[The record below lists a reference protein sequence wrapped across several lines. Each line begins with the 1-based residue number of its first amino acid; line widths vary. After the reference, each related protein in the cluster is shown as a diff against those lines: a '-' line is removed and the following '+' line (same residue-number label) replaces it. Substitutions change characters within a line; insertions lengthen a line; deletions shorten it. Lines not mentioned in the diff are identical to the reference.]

1 MSTIN
6 VVKEMAEADSPLLLF
21 ECLLPN
27 GAYQRVSTQTI
38 VFAGNLYSA
47 RVLKHNLFTLQLSAD
62 DAMDGMAQL
71 SLTLANADSALS
83 QIQSAAGWKG
93 TQLTVYFVFAD
104 LVTGTT
110 TTESTI
116 LFRGLAGDPD
126 EIGEDTMKISFA
138 NKLSLLRVGLP
149 EIRIQRL
156 CPWNFPTTAGQR
168 TAAGTGDKYSRSFRC
183 GYSAD
188 VSGGF
193 GNLSDG
199 QPFTTCDHTRASCE
213 QRGMFSKDSSGKATA
228 RFGGF
233 EFVPS
238 STLVR
243 GYGQKTAQ
251 PAAVLDNSAKYN
263 DYVPMVYGTG
273 WVAAPVILARNDGN
287 LTHMELLLGSGS
299 IDSVLKVIVNDIEI
313 PLAVSGTDM
322 TGTGWYN
329 IVTPGTAQGSFN
341 LDFVDSNNQP
351 VGDPYGSVAVISV
364 VVPNRISSGGSL
376 PHVEILMQG
385 LHLDRYNLDASFRD
399 TTFTNNP
406 AWIILDIL
414 RRAGW
419 SRSDINIASFA
430 S

>member
-1 MSTIN
+1 
-6 VVKEMAEADSPLLLF
+6 
-21 ECLLPN
+21 
-27 GAYQRVSTQTI
+27 
-38 VFAGNLYSA
+38 
-47 RVLKHNLFTLQLSAD
+47 
-62 DAMDGMAQL
+62 
-71 SLTLANADSALS
+71 
-83 QIQSAAGWKG
+83 
-93 TQLTVYFVFAD
+93 
-104 LVTGTT
+104 
-110 TTESTI
+110 
-116 LFRGLAGDPD
+116 
-126 EIGEDTMKISFA
+126 
-138 NKLSLLRVGLP
+138 
-149 EIRIQRL
+149 
-156 CPWNFPTTAGQR
+156 
-168 TAAGTGDKYSRSFRC
+168 
-183 GYSAD
+183 
-188 VSGGF
+188 
-193 GNLSDG
+193 
-199 QPFTTCDHTRASCE
+199 
-213 QRGMFSKDSSGKATA
+213 MFSKDSSGKATA

-313 PLAVSGTDM
+313 PLAASGTDM

-341 LDFVDSNNQP
+341 LDFVDSDNQP

-385 LHLDRYNLDASFRD
+385 LHLDPLQPGCEFSGYYVYKQSGLDHSGYSAARGLVSERHQHRE
-399 TTFTNNP
+399 
-406 AWIILDIL
+406 LRERGRVL
-414 RRAGW
+414 RRADRDNRHQWQCNPYCPISMQPDSNETQERGGRNPERPCRVRFNAAIW
-419 SRSDINIASFA
+419 RKRATGTATGNFARITASDTARWKQCCGKCEWGLA
-430 S
+430 RL

>member
-38 VFAGNLYSA
+38 VFAGNMYSA

-83 QIQSAAGWKG
+83 QIQSTTGWKG

-149 EIRIQRL
+149 EVRIQRL

-168 TAAGTGDKYSRSFRC
+168 TAAATGDKYSRYFRC

-193 GNLSDG
+193 GNLNE
-199 QPFTTCDHTRASCE
+199 R
-213 QRGMFSKDSSGKATA
+213 
-228 RFGGF
+228 
-233 EFVPS
+233 
-238 STLVR
+238 
-243 GYGQKTAQ
+243 
-251 PAAVLDNSAKYN
+251 PA
-263 DYVPMVYGTG
+263 
-273 WVAAPVILARNDGN
+273 I
-287 LTHMELLLGSGS
+287 H
-299 IDSVLKVIVNDIEI
+299 
-313 PLAVSGTDM
+313 
-322 TGTGWYN
+322 
-329 IVTPGTAQGSFN
+329 
-341 LDFVDSNNQP
+341 
-351 VGDPYGSVAVISV
+351 
-364 VVPNRISSGGSL
+364 
-376 PHVEILMQG
+376 HV
-385 LHLDRYNLDASFRD
+385 
-399 TTFTNNP
+399 
-406 AWIILDIL
+406 
-414 RRAGW
+414 
-419 SRSDINIASFA
+419 
-430 S
+430 